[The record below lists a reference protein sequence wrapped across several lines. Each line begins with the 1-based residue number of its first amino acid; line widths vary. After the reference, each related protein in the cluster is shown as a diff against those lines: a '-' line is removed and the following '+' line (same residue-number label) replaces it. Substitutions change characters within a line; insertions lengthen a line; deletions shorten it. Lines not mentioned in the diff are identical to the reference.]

1 MPRQPTRFH
10 ICQRSAQRNEHLEV
24 QHSVLALLLRVVR
37 IGAVLRRACSGS
49 EEDASPALDAAA
61 ASSSSEALT
70 CSMQEIW

>member
-1 MPRQPTRFH
+1 
-10 ICQRSAQRNEHLEV
+10 LEV